1 MFNQQAYVKIANYRA
16 QLFVFVAVMLLVTGG
31 VLVSFV
37 LPGEQFSW
45 LFVVAALGFYFLLGA
60 LCSGLFI
67 YNPLLVF
74 VLTLVFHV
82 AGLAWRLTLP
92 GTISTWYALI
102 IYALVPPFVIWLS
115 YQHQVKHRRK
125 VMRAYLEG
133 MR

>member
-92 GTISTWYALI
+92 GAISTWYALL
-102 IYALVPPFVIWLS
+102 IYALVPPLVIWLS

>member
-1 MFNQQAYVKIANYRA
+1 MFNHQAYVKLANYRA
-16 QLFVFVAVMLLVTGG
+16 PLFVFVALMLLVTGG
-31 VLVSFV
+31 VLINFV
-37 LPGEQFSW
+37 VPGAQFSW

-92 GTISTWYALI
+92 GVTSAWYVLVL
-102 IYALVPPFVIWLS
+102 YSVVPPVVIWLS
-115 YQHQVKHRRK
+115 YHHQVKHRRN